1 MVGLLALAHE
11 RTCEAELADA
21 LDTELDA
28 GRLPDLEVL
37 SRRFTPTEAAIPHV
51 TVELADLAAYD
62 ALIGRSL
69 SASVQEGGR
78 P

>member
-21 LDTELDA
+21 LDIELDA
-28 GRLPDLEVL
+28 GRLPNLETL
-37 SRRFTPTEAAIPHV
+37 HRRFTPVEATIPRV

-62 ALIGRSL
+62 ALIGSTQ
-69 SASVQEGGR
+69 SAGMQEGGR